1 MVDGNGVQLP
11 WLLCR
16 AGPHLCALPLEQIL
30 EVMRPLPTEALA
42 DAPPFVRGVAVIRGV
57 PVPVIDL
64 ARLLGH
70 SKAALTRYVTVRAG
84 GDRILALAVGEVLG
98 LKRDDEAG
106 TRTMVPLMREA
117 AQESVAAIGALD
129 SEALLFLTTLRLLPE
144 GRAA

>member
-1 MVDGNGVQLP
+1 MATAAPAWGVFEEH
-11 WLLCR
+11 
-16 AGPHLCALPLEQIL
+16 ATGIL
-30 EVMRPLPTEALA
+30 
-42 DAPPFVRGVAVIRGV
+42 
-57 PVPVIDL
+57 
-64 ARLLGH
+64 
-70 SKAALTRYVTVRAG
+70 TVRAG

-144 GRAA
+144 GKAA